1 VSVLQ
6 RLARWRVRL
15 GYVTAAVALVF
26 AAPTW
31 TSWSAGLA
39 IALVGAALRVWA
51 AGHLEKSREVTQSGP
66 YRFLPHPLYVGSAI
80 LALGAVVAC
89 GSLVVAVVTTAY
101 MILTITAAVRTE
113 EAFLRQAFGSAYDD
127 YRTARTEPV
136 RRAFSLERARRNREH
151 RALIGLVIGFTW
163 LALRVLLSL

>member
-1 VSVLQ
+1 MLK

-15 GYVTAAVALVF
+15 GYLTAVVAIVY

-31 TSWSAGLA
+31 ASWTIGLG
-39 IALVGAALRVWA
+39 IALAGEALRVWA

-89 GSLVVAVVTTAY
+89 GSLVVAAVTAAY
-101 MILTITAAVRTE
+101 MVLTITAAVRTE
-113 EAFLRQAFGSAYDD
+113 EAFLREAFGSAYDD
-127 YRTARTEPV
+127 YRAAKGTPV
-136 RRAFSLERARRNREH
+136 RRAFSFARARRNREY
-151 RALIGLVIGFTW
+151 RAAVGLVVGFSL
-163 LALRVLLSL
+163 LALRLLLSL

>member
-1 VSVLQ
+1 MSVLQ

-15 GYVTAAVALVF
+15 GYATAVVAMVF

-31 TSWSAGLA
+31 TSWAVGLV
-39 IALVGAALRVWA
+39 IALAGEALRIWA

-66 YRFLPHPLYVGSAI
+66 YRILPHPLYVGSAV

-89 GSLVVAVVTTAY
+89 GSVVVAVVTTAY
-101 MILTITAAVRTE
+101 MALTITAAVRTE
-113 EAFLRQAFGSAYDD
+113 EAFLRQAFGSAYDE
-127 YRTARTEPV
+127 YRSARSEPV
-136 RRAFSLERARRNREH
+136 HRAFSLARVRRNREH
-151 RALIGLVIGFTW
+151 RAVIGLSAGFTL